1 MKDYEKILMR
11 KRLTPDN
18 KGQMFGFLRSSWA
31 YGAALAL
38 PAPTVFQSKART
50 GGPDPD
56 GDDDDTDQLR
66 RLMPVLALV
75 ITIAT
80 VFGQ

>member
-1 MKDYEKILMR
+1 
-11 KRLTPDN
+11 
-18 KGQMFGFLRSSWA
+18 MFGSFRNSLWA

-38 PAPTVFQSKART
+38 PAPTIQMRART

-56 GDDDDTDQLR
+56 GDDDEGDQLR